1 MNSVPPT
8 EPAIA
13 QSHVN
18 LRRPSRT
25 RRVVW
30 FLVMAVIGAVILGGF
45 AYFEYIFKPKMMAAY
60 FGSMVPPPTPVATA
74 KAAAESVPR
83 YLESIGTAT
92 AVHQVSVNPEV
103 PGRVSEIRFE
113 SGAEVKAGQ
122 VLVQLDDSTE
132 RADLANFQA
141 QSRLATSNLARAQ
154 QLAAKQF
161 GSRQQVDEVQSE
173 LDQANAGISRA
184 QATINQKVIKAPF
197 GGMLGIRQIDL
208 GQYLTAGA
216 PIVTLTDLDELY
228 IDFTLPEQD
237 RTLIAIGQK
246 VEVRADAYPDRVFTA
261 TLQTIEPQVDP
272 NMRALKLQALLSNPD
287 HALQPGMY
295 VRVHVLLPDQPNVV
309 TVPETAI
316 DYTVYGDSVYIVKE
330 GEKGKDGK
338 PTYKVDQVFV
348 TLGDRNGGKVSIL
361 KGVADGDIVVTG
373 GQLKLHN
380 GAAVS
385 LSDDKSLLEPQP
397 ETNE

>member
-13 QSHVN
+13 HSPVAI
-18 LRRPSRT
+18 RRPSRT
-25 RRVVW
+25 RRIVW
-30 FLVMAVIGAVILGGF
+30 FLVMLVLGAVILGGF
-45 AYFEYIFKPKMMAAY
+45 YGFEQFKQKMMAQY
-60 FGSMVPPPTPVATA
+60 FASQLPPPTPVATA
-74 KAAAESVPR
+74 KAVAESVPR

-103 PGRVSEIRFE
+103 PGRVADIRFE
-113 SGAEVKAGQ
+113 PGTEVKAGQ

-141 QSRLATSNLARAQ
+141 QSRLAASNLVRAK

-173 LDQANAGISRA
+173 LDQANAGIARA
-184 QATINQKVIKAPF
+184 QATINQKLIRAPF
-197 GGMLGIRQIDL
+197 SGVLGIRQINL

-237 RTLIAIGQK
+237 RLQLAVGQK
-246 VEVRADAYPDRVFTA
+246 VEVRADAYPDRVFVA

-272 NMRALKLQALLSNPD
+272 NMRALRLQALLLNPD

-295 VRVHVLLPDQPNVV
+295 VRVRVVLPEQPNVI

-316 DYTVYGDSVYIVKE
+316 DYTVYGDSVFVVKE
-330 GEKGKDGK
+330 GDKDKDGK
-338 PTYKVDQVFV
+338 PTYKVEQVFV
-348 TLGDRNGGKVSIL
+348 TLGDRNGGRVSVL
-361 KGVADGDIVVTG
+361 KGLSDGDLVVTG

-380 GAAVS
+380 GAAVM
-385 LSDDKSLLEPQP
+385 LSEDKSLLAPQP